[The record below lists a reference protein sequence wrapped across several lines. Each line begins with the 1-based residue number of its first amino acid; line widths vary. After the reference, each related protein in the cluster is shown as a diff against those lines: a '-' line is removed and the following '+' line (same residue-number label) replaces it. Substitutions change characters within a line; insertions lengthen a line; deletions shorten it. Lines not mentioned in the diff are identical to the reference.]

1 MFEGECF
8 PFELVESST
17 EADASGYTVE
27 PSVCVCKS
35 TCKRKK
41 QSRTRTRSGGRPCKS
56 TSNFHVALSVNV
68 GPRNENA

>member
-35 TCKRKK
+35 TCQRKK
-41 QSRTRTRSGGRPCKS
+41 QSRSGGCPCKS
-56 TSNFHVALSVNV
+56 TSNFRVALSVNV